1 MLLCFKESVWIAN
14 EFFKKLTLKDSKV
27 SPSEIGSKV
36 FYCIFGGQN
45 WLNEI
50 IPFFLILTGTYMEEL
65 FMIPI
70 QNR

>member
-14 EFFKKLTLKDSKV
+14 EFLKKLTLKDSKV

-50 IPFFLILTGTYMEEL
+50 IPFFPNTYWHIYGRIIYDSHSE
-65 FMIPI
+65 
-70 QNR
+70 